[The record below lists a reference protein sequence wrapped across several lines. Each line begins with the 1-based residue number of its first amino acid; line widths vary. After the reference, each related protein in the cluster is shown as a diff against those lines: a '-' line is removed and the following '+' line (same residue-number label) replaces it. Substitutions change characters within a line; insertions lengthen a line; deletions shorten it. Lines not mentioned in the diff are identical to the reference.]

1 MVFLVFLLHC
11 SLESSGL
18 TEYPPSLSFPGPE
31 LDSYV
36 GGLGVKVK
44 ILRSVERLGL
54 IRARLVGAKAATG
67 SVLTFLDSHVE
78 TTQGWLEPLLSEV
91 ARDRRTVVCP
101 IIDVISDETFQ
112 YVAASDMTWGGFN
125 WKLNFRWF
133 TVPGRELDRRQGDR
147 SLPLRT
153 PTMAGGLFSIDR
165 QYFYHIG
172 AYDEGMRIWGG
183 ENLEMSFRVW
193 MCGGTLLISTCSRVG
208 HVFRK
213 TTPYTFPGGTSQI
226 VNHNNARLAEVW
238 MDNWADFYFSL
249 NPVARKVDRGDI
261 SARLELRKQLQCK
274 SFRWYLE
281 TIYPESQ
288 LPVNYLHLG
297 SISAGARCLDTM
309 GRKAGSRVGGSACH
323 SLGGNQVFAITESR
337 QIRSDDNCLDA
348 AGLGSEVRLVRCH
361 GRRGNQAWS
370 HETGT
375 GRVRHNTTGQCL
387 ALHQAGDSLHL
398 QDCGLTSQVWS
409 LDPPHWK
416 Q

>member
-1 MVFLVFLLHC
+1 M
-11 SLESSGL
+11 
-18 TEYPPSLSFPGPE
+18 
-31 LDSYV
+31 
-36 GGLGVKVK
+36 KVK
-44 ILRSVERLGL
+44 ILRSLERLGL
-54 IRARLVGAKAATG
+54 IRARLLGAGAASG

-78 TTQGWLEPLLSEV
+78 VTQGWLEPLLSEV

-281 TIYPESQ
+281 NIYPESQ

-309 GRKAGSRVGGSACH
+309 GRKAGSRVGVSACH